1 MTDPSHPC
9 HGTLLNLP
17 SAESSHIWEVKDMDT
32 GFRGEFISFN
42 NVAKQW
48 HVHISTVYR
57 WAKLGVRGRQLPSV
71 LVGGRRFVRVSD
83 LEIFLA
89 SSPPDKPVSDDQRNH
104 AAQQQLASFG
114 VIAKRDRSRKA

>member
-17 SAESSHIWEVKDMDT
+17 SADSSHIWEVKDMDT

-42 NVAKQW
+42 GVAKEW
-48 HVHISTVYR
+48 HFHISTVYR
-57 WAKLGVRGRQLPSV
+57 WAKLGVRGRKLRSH
-71 LVGGRRFVRVSD
+71 LFGGRRYCRISD